1 MQSTTYAPSIAA
13 CYSCAAICDRCA
25 IACFARDDPLTM
37 ARCIGLVMDCAQL
50 CRSAA
55 MMMSRGSEFVDAVCE
70 ACAEVCAACASECAG
85 HDVKHC
91 HLCAEA
97 CARCARMC
105 RAVARRAHLHVA
117 IA

>member
-1 MQSTTYAPSIAA
+1 MPLATYASTIAV
-13 CYSCAAICDRCA
+13 CYSSAAICDRCA
-25 IACFARDDPLTM
+25 IACFDGDDPWTM

-55 MMMSRGSEFVDAVCE
+55 VMMSRHSEFADTICE
-70 ACAEVCAACASECAG
+70 ACAEVCTACASECTL

-91 HLCAEA
+91 RQCAEA

-105 RAVARRAHLHVA
+105 RAVARRAHMHAA